1 MKYQHKEWLDE
12 LENRFGEDKMKW
24 AFKCPACG
32 KVSALKEFRDAGS
45 TDPNDAFQNCIGRFT
60 KDGCNWAA
68 YGLLGTMGKG
78 DVVVME
84 NGREVDVFA
93 MADVEEVDFCEER
106 NVL

>member
-1 MKYQHKEWLDE
+1 
-12 LENRFGEDKMKW
+12 
-24 AFKCPACG
+24 
-32 KVSALKEFRDAGS
+32 
-45 TDPNDAFQNCIGRFT
+45 
-60 KDGCNWAA
+60 
-68 YGLLGTMGKG
+68 MGKG